1 MASPGSELVISI
13 QSRLGVTFDKPS
25 LIHEAFMAAGAVNRD
40 GNKDLAL
47 IGDSA
52 LQLFLQTQG
61 RTRNASRERINQ
73 VVSRIAGNANL
84 AQRGFELGLDQ
95 YIVKNPSQGNYVAD
109 KLMATTVEAIVG
121 AVFLETNWDQEALQ
135 RAVNALGLA
144 WPDV

>member
-61 RTRNASRERINQ
+61 RTRNASR
-73 VVSRIAGNANL
+73 VVSRIAGNTNL

-135 RAVNALGLA
+135 RAITALGLA